1 MEKTE
6 SKSLP
11 ALPSL
16 PNVIST
22 AIQIPGAKVNRTAFL
37 EEQFDK
43 VSPELAEAII
53 EVGPVEAGCS
63 REELRKIACRLVQR
77 KTYRSTAASFLAGIP
92 GGFVMAATIPADMLQ
107 FYGLSLA
114 LAQELSYL
122 YGAEDLWSGD
132 ILDEDKVTNQ
142 LILYCG
148 VMLGA
153 SGASQ
158 TIRVLSSSLAKQA
171 MKKIPQKALTKTF
184 YYPIVKSIAKA
195 FGAKMTKEVFAKGVS
210 KAVPIIGGVVSGGL
224 TFVTL
229 RPMGMRLAD
238 TLDKAHFDYTEAD
251 FEQDW
256 DDIVTINEQEVSDIA
271 TVAADAAESVE
282 SSHPVLEKIQ
292 QAKNMLD
299 SGIIN
304 EEEFAKIKDRLIA
317 GYRQESFAHLSY
329 LVMFGDPPPGGGS
342 PNAARFY
349 APCSSLIS
357 ASTASKCFMFM
368 YNFAPHMECSMYR
381 KRAQT
386 SISAEFPSGNVP
398 TTRVRRRISRFSRS
412 MTLLL
417 RILRQCSRGNAMYS
431 SVSSTESSTFLA
443 AAVSFIS
450 RSLATTSFAL
460 ARAA

>member
-16 PNVIST
+16 PTVIST

-92 GGFVMAATIPADMLQ
+92 GGLMMAATIPADMLQ

-132 ILDEDKVTNQ
+132 MLDEDKVTNQ

-195 FGAKMTKEVFAKGVS
+195 FGAKMTKERS
-210 KAVPIIGGVVSGGL
+210 KSVV
-224 TFVTL
+224 
-229 RPMGMRLAD
+229 
-238 TLDKAHFDYTEAD
+238 
-251 FEQDW
+251 
-256 DDIVTINEQEVSDIA
+256 
-271 TVAADAAESVE
+271 
-282 SSHPVLEKIQ
+282 
-292 QAKNMLD
+292 
-299 SGIIN
+299 
-304 EEEFAKIKDRLIA
+304 
-317 GYRQESFAHLSY
+317 
-329 LVMFGDPPPGGGS
+329 
-342 PNAARFY
+342 
-349 APCSSLIS
+349 
-357 ASTASKCFMFM
+357 
-368 YNFAPHMECSMYR
+368 
-381 KRAQT
+381 
-386 SISAEFPSGNVP
+386 
-398 TTRVRRRISRFSRS
+398 
-412 MTLLL
+412 
-417 RILRQCSRGNAMYS
+417 
-431 SVSSTESSTFLA
+431 
-443 AAVSFIS
+443 
-450 RSLATTSFAL
+450 
-460 ARAA
+460 

>member
-1 MEKTE
+1 
-6 SKSLP
+6 
-11 ALPSL
+11 
-16 PNVIST
+16 
-22 AIQIPGAKVNRTAFL
+22 
-37 EEQFDK
+37 
-43 VSPELAEAII
+43 
-53 EVGPVEAGCS
+53 VEAGCS

-132 ILDEDKVTNQ
+132 MLDEDKVTNQ

-317 GYRQESFAHLSY
+317 E
-329 LVMFGDPPPGGGS
+329 M
-342 PNAARFY
+342 
-349 APCSSLIS
+349 
-357 ASTASKCFMFM
+357 
-368 YNFAPHMECSMYR
+368 
-381 KRAQT
+381 
-386 SISAEFPSGNVP
+386 
-398 TTRVRRRISRFSRS
+398 
-412 MTLLL
+412 
-417 RILRQCSRGNAMYS
+417 
-431 SVSSTESSTFLA
+431 
-443 AAVSFIS
+443 
-450 RSLATTSFAL
+450 
-460 ARAA
+460 